1 MKKIKIKSMVLTNF
15 KGIRSMSVDFG
26 PNLTKITGRNGS
38 GKTTIFDAFTWVL
51 FGKDSHDR
59 KTFDIKTIG
68 ADGKPIAR
76 LPHEVTLLLDVDGEE
91 IKLCRRYK
99 EEWVKRRGATEEV
112 FTGHEVERLYNDVP
126 MPVKDWSEKISSLCS
141 EQVFKFITSPSYFVA
156 QKPDVQRAM
165 LVRMAGGITDSD
177 VAADNADFRQLLASL
192 TGKTLEEYKREIAAK
207 KRNVKAEIDGIPE
220 RIDER
225 RRDTPEP
232 VDYAALGTELAMKQR
247 QVDEIDGVLQD
258 KAKAVSELA
267 ERKIAITKELA
278 ALKENKAKTEA
289 EAEGKVF
296 QNYHKRHSEQTRL
309 KMRCDELKVK
319 AGNCAGKV
327 DYAEREIKENAAQR
341 ETLIARWHE
350 INGRKL
356 VFDDKDFICPTCK
369 RPLEVDDIESRQAE
383 MLAEFNDLQAK
394 DLERNVNAGNAV
406 KVRIETWQNAL
417 DEYNKE
423 VAEIYGKI
431 KEIEAQPLYTEDIEK
446 PDKSLVASELAAD
459 EQYQST
465 LKAIAG
471 KEDELKLLAQTS
483 PDDSNT
489 GLKEDKKAL
498 LAEIDEI
505 KAKLATKDIIE
516 RNNARIEELKKQMRT
531 LNDELAGYE
540 RIDFTIQSFQK
551 AKISAVESRINGMF
565 KFVKFKMF
573 DTQINGGEVE
583 TCEATVDGVPYS
595 SLNSAKQINC
605 GLDIINAICQFEGIS
620 APIFID
626 NAEGVLQPLDTES
639 QQVRLYVADT
649 DLTIEKN

>member
-1 MKKIKIKSMVLTNF
+1 MKKIKIKSMALTNF

-59 KTFDIKTIG
+59 KTFDIKTIR
-68 ADGKPIAR
+68 ADGKTIAR

-99 EEWVKRRGATEEV
+99 EKWVKRRGATEEE
-112 FTGHEVERLYNDVP
+112 FTGHEEERLYNDVP
-126 MPVKDWSEKISSLCS
+126 MPVKDWGEKISGLCS
-141 EQVFKFITSPSYFVA
+141 EQVFKFITSPSYFVS

-177 VAADNADFRQLLASL
+177 VAAGNADFTQLLASL
-192 TGKTLEEYKREIAAK
+192 TGKTLAEYKREIAAK
-207 KRNVKAEIDGIPE
+207 KRNVKAETDGIPE

-225 RRDTPEP
+225 KRDTPEA
-232 VDYAALGTELAMKQR
+232 VDYAALSTELAMKQK
-247 QVDEIDGVLQD
+247 QVEEIDEQLQD

-267 ERKIAITKELA
+267 ERRIAITRELA
-278 ALKENKAKTEA
+278 SLKESKSIA
-289 EAEGKVF
+289 ETKAEGKVF
-296 QNYHKRHSEQTRL
+296 QNYHKRLADQTTLRTKVREL
-309 KMRCDELKVK
+309 KMQAKCKTD
-319 AGNCAGKV
+319 G
-327 DYAEREIKENAAQR
+327 AERASREIKDLAEQRNQLLAQ
-341 ETLIARWHE
+341 WHE
-350 INGRKL
+350 INDRKL

-383 MLAEFNDLQAK
+383 MLAEFNDRKAK
-394 DLERNVNAGNAV
+394 DLERNVSEGQG
-406 KVRIETWQNAL
+406 VRKQIDGLQTAL
-417 DEYNKE
+417 DEYNNE
-423 VAEIYGKI
+423 YAAVDVEIRRLEAE
-431 KEIEAQPLYTEDIEK
+431 PLYTEDIVK
-446 PDKSLVASELAAD
+446 PDQSLVSSELAAD
-459 EQYQST
+459 EEYQST

-505 KAKLATKDIIE
+505 KDKLATKDIIE

-551 AKISAVESRINGMF
+551 AKINAVEARINGMF

-595 SLNSAKQINC
+595 SLNDAKKLNC
-605 GLDIINAICQFEGIS
+605 GLDIINGICRFEGIS

-649 DLTIEKN
+649 DLTIN

>member
-1 MKKIKIKSMVLTNF
+1 MKKIKIKSMALTNF
-15 KGIRSMSVDFG
+15 KGIRSMRVDFG
-26 PNLTKITGRNGS
+26 QNLTKITGRNGS

-99 EEWVKRRGATEEV
+99 EKWVRRRGATGEE
-112 FTGHEVERLYNDVP
+112 FTGHEEERLYNDVP
-126 MPVKDWSEKISSLCS
+126 MPLKDWSEKISGLCS

-177 VAADNADFRQLLASL
+177 VAAGNADFTQLLASL

-207 KRNVKAEIDGIPE
+207 KRNVKAEINGIPE

-225 RRDTPEP
+225 KRDTPEP
-232 VDYAALGTELAMKQR
+232 LDYAALSTELTMKQK
-247 QVDEIDGVLQD
+247 QVEHIDEQLQD

-267 ERKIAITKELA
+267 ERRIAITSELA
-278 ALKENKAKTEA
+278 SLKESKGIAEIKAD
-289 EAEGKVF
+289 GKVF
-296 QNYHKRHSEQTRL
+296 QNYHNRHFEQTRL
-309 KMRCDELKVK
+309 KMQVGELKMQASNIASK
-319 AGNCAGKV
+319 AKN
-327 DYAEREIKENAAQR
+327 AEKEIKNLAEQR
-341 ETLIARWHE
+341 ERLIAQWHE
-350 INGRKL
+350 INDRKL

-383 MLAEFNDLQAK
+383 LLAEFNGRKAK
-394 DLERNVNAGNAV
+394 GLERNVSEGQGV
-406 KVRIETWQNAL
+406 KKQIDDLQTAL
-417 DEYNKE
+417 DEYGKE
-423 VAEIYGKI
+423 QAEIHGKI
-431 KEIEAQPLYTEDIEK
+431 KEIEAQPLYSEDIVK
-446 PDKSLVASELAAD
+446 PDKSLVSSELAAD
-459 EQYQST
+459 EEYQST
-465 LKAIAG
+465 LKAIAC
-471 KEDELKLLAQTS
+471 KEDELKLLDQSST
-483 PDDSNT
+483 DDSNT
-489 GLKEDKKAL
+489 GLKDDKKAL
-498 LAEIDEI
+498 LGEIDEI
-505 KAKLATKDIIE
+505 KAKLATKEIIE

-540 RIDFTIQSFQK
+540 RTDFTIQSFQK
-551 AKISAVESRINGMF
+551 AKINAVEARINGMF

-639 QQVRLYVADT
+639 QQVRLYVADA
-649 DLTIEKN
+649 DLTIN

>member
-1 MKKIKIKSMVLTNF
+1 MRKIKIKSMALTNF
-15 KGIRSMSVDFG
+15 KGIRSMTADFG

-38 GKTTIFDAFTWVL
+38 GKTTLFDAFTWAL
-51 FGKDSHDR
+51 FGKDSKDH
-59 KTFDIKTIG
+59 KAFDIKTIG

-99 EEWVKRRGATEEV
+99 EKWVKRRGATGEE
-112 FTGHEVERLYNDVP
+112 FTGHEEERLYNDVP
-126 MPVKDWSEKISSLCS
+126 MSVKDWGEKISGLCS

-156 QKPDVQRAM
+156 QKPDTQRAM

-177 VAADNADFRQLLASL
+177 VAAGNADFTRLLANL
-192 TGKTLEEYKREIAAK
+192 TGKTLDEYKREIAAK

-225 RRDTPEP
+225 KRDTPEP
-232 VDYAALGTELAMKQR
+232 VDYAALSTELAMKQR
-247 QVDEIDGVLQD
+247 QVDEIDVVLQD
-258 KAKAVSELA
+258 KAKAVNELA
-267 ERKIAITKELA
+267 ERKIAITKELG
-278 ALKENKAKTEA
+278 ALKESKAKAEA

-309 KMRCDELKVK
+309 KERVGELKMQADSK
-319 AGNCAGKV
+319 AAKANT
-327 DYAEREIKENAAQR
+327 AEKEIKDLAEQR
-341 ETLIARWHE
+341 EQLIAQWHD
-350 INGRKL
+350 INGRKQ

-369 RPLEVDDIESRQAE
+369 RPLEVDDIESRQSE
-383 MLAEFNDLQAK
+383 MLAEFNERKAK
-394 DLERNVNAGNAV
+394 DLERNVSYGQGV
-406 KVRIETWQNAL
+406 KKRIEYWQNAL

-423 VAEIYGKI
+423 AAAARAEIQK
-431 KEIEAQPLYTEDIEK
+431 IEAEPLYTEDIDE
-446 PDKSLVASELAAD
+446 PDKSLVASELAAN
-459 EQYQST
+459 EEYQST
-465 LKAIAG
+465 LTAIAA
-471 KEDELKLLAQTS
+471 KEDALKLLAQSS
-483 PDDSNT
+483 PDDNSE
-489 GLKEDKKAL
+489 LKDNKKAL
-498 LAEIDEI
+498 LAEIDGI

-531 LNDELAGYE
+531 LNDELASYE
-540 RIDFTIQSFQK
+540 RTDFTIQSFQK
-551 AKISAVESRINGMF
+551 TKISAVESRINGMF

-595 SLNSAKQINC
+595 SLNDAKKLNC
-605 GLDIINAICQFEGIS
+605 GLDIINGICQFEGIS